1 MGNGMGSRGR
11 GNRDQGTQGL
21 GTKGLRDLGT
31 RDTLLLFR
39 VPKAGSR
46 LGPSRPRPQPRGFP
60 GTHLS
65 TRRLRKK
72 AEFCQDGRDAYLRG

>member
-1 MGNGMGSRGR
+1 LGEWGMARGGGGR
-11 GNRDQGTQGL
+11 GIGICLCSPGSQ
-21 GTKGLRDLGT
+21 KRDLA
-31 RDTLLLFR
+31 RDH
-39 VPKAGSR
+39 P
-46 LGPSRPRPQPRGFP
+46 GPDPDPRPRGFP